1 MNDTWS
7 LYITVMTLLFTYS
20 DKSKL
25 ISLSAKAFI
34 GRFPVWEANRTMDEA
49 HVLDLEV
56 SVRSPSDI
64 QGPFSVISYIDD
76 NKQIQNRVIDGQHRQ
91 EVLRRHFAKNPTDD
105 FEILVRRYPIT
116 EHADAV
122 ALFQKIN
129 HAKPMIY
136 RGSTTERL
144 HEIVTSLKRRYIG
157 YKTDGSAV
165 ALIRPSCNRPFL
177 SLEVLEEALKKY
189 KIHERPELT
198 DEQILAHA
206 EKMNAFYAED
216 IDRIGARCTKHTMD
230 RATEYGFYLGL
241 DPKCGWLLGLAQM

>member
-1 MNDTWS
+1 
-7 LYITVMTLLFTYS
+7 MTTPIFTYS
-20 DKSKL
+20 DGSRL
-25 ISLSAKAFI
+25 FRGSAKAFI
-34 GRFPVWEANRTMDEA
+34 VQFPVWEANRTMDDA
-49 HVLDLEV
+49 HVKDLESSIRSV
-56 SVRSPSDI
+56 SDL
-64 QGPFSVISYIDD
+64 QGPFSVICYTDED
-76 NKQIQNRVIDGQHRQ
+76 RQIQRRVIDGQHRQ
-91 EVLRRHFAKNPTDD
+91 EVIRRSFVQNPDAAD
-105 FEILVRRYPIT
+105 FEVLVRAYTIT
-116 EHADAV
+116 DHAAAI
-122 ALFQKIN
+122 ALFQTIN

-144 HEIVTSLKRRYIG
+144 HEIVTALKRRYIG
-157 YKTDGSAV
+157 YKADGSAV

-177 SLEVLEEALKKY
+177 SLEALEEALKTY

-216 IDRIGARCTKHTMD
+216 VDRIGARCTKHTMD